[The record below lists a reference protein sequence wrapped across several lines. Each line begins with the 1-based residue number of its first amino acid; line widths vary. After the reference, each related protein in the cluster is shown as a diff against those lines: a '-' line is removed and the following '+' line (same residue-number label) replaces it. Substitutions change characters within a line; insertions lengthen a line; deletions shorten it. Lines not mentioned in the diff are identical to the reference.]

1 MSRPPRVETGNVLSD
16 IDNMLQDLTDELD
29 AMLKEETSAWKV
41 MLIFGRIFVQ
51 NMILVYQ
58 RGEDML
64 DYKMVSTASFLHQ
77 GMSVSLWSCTETHDH
92 IKNGN

>member
-64 DYKMVSTASFLHQ
+64 DYKMVSTASFLHHLSS
-77 GMSVSLWSCTETHDH
+77 GDEGFLVILHWGSWSH
-92 IKNGN
+92 